1 MVQVGEIVGLYLAGA
16 LAERYGYRKT
26 LLSLVFM
33 ILVIFI
39 VFFVQNI
46 SMLMVGQNEA
56 TVSAFPKRGLLLNFK
71 QWAIGQLVSQ
81 GVLRSL
87 LYRQDDWG

>member
-46 SMLMVGQNEA
+46 SMLMVVSMMAGQERSCRRYEEGA
-56 TVSAFPKRGLLLNFK
+56 TIFGFGKE
-71 QWAIGQLVSQ
+71 
-81 GVLRSL
+81 
-87 LYRQDDWG
+87 